1 MRTSPPQGSSGM
13 KSWAR
18 TQFFRVWTALAT
30 LLLLGLGFFYSPE
43 LLAWWLRITM
53 RFIEFASSLVPY
65 PWGDR
70 IEIALKG
77 FGGSFWFQIALAIIL
92 VRVAAWLIW
101 KGLRSLFS
109 RRKSRS
115 TADSQTA
122 SGEGRDSTPV

>member
-1 MRTSPPQGSSGM
+1 MNTSPMQGSSQGSGGV

-18 TQFFRVWTALAT
+18 TQFFRAWTALAT

-77 FGGSFWFQIALAIIL
+77 FGGSFWFQIALAIII
-92 VRVAAWLIW
+92 VRIAAWLVAA
-101 KGLRSLFS
+101 GFRSLFS
-109 RRKSRS
+109 RRKSRA
-115 TADSQTA
+115 TATDS
-122 SGEGRDSTPV
+122 